1 MNLKKVF
8 FNNSF
13 KNTSYILKSDLSN
26 ESIIIDV
33 PEDPY
38 PIIDNIS
45 DLDIK
50 LILLTHHHLDHAGG
64 IDILRQHTNA
74 PVAIG
79 AEDVGSKPDD
89 RVAYINPDIKIK
101 NGDTFDLG
109 NEKISA
115 ISVPGHT
122 NGSNCFLINKSLF
135 TGDVIFPGRAGRTD
149 SVEQFDLSIKNLKN
163 TLYLLDDDQLAD
175 DYFFAQSSSYYKP
188 LWAHEVERRG
198 KSTSLYSYS
207 INMGDTYGYKNM
219 LWNHI
224 IVWDRQQ
231 EDFLKQKLNL
241 FQFVSKT
248 NFN

>member
-45 DLDIK
+45 GLDIK

-64 IDILRQHTNA
+64 IDILKQHTNA
-74 PVAIG
+74 PVALG
-79 AEDVGSKPDD
+79 VEDVGSKPDD

-109 NEKISA
+109 NEKIST

-149 SVEQFDLSIKNLKN
+149 SVEQFDLSVKSLKN
-163 TLYLLDDDQLAD
+163 TLYLLDDDIE
-175 DYFFAQSSSYYKP
+175 FFP
-188 LWAHEVERRG
+188 GHG
-198 KSTSLYSYS
+198 KGGETL
-207 INMGDTYGYKNM
+207 K
-219 LWNHI
+219 
-224 IVWDRQQ
+224 
-231 EDFLKQKLNL
+231 DFRN
-241 FQFVSKT
+241 QFDSFLSKT
-248 NFN
+248 YKEGLYGVVWWVDGYEEEW

>member
-64 IDILRQHTNA
+64 IDILRQHTQA

-89 RVAYINPDIKIK
+89 RVAHINPDIKMNIRTCERIWKWTWIWIMNMNMNMNIK
-101 NGDTFDLG
+101 DDKFVYYSDI
-109 NEKISA
+109 ECKIA
-115 ISVPGHT
+115 KWLKVATG
-122 NGSNCFLINKSLF
+122 GSKVL
-135 TGDVIFPGRAGRTD
+135 
-149 SVEQFDLSIKNLKN
+149 
-163 TLYLLDDDQLAD
+163 
-175 DYFFAQSSSYYKP
+175 
-188 LWAHEVERRG
+188 
-198 KSTSLYSYS
+198 
-207 INMGDTYGYKNM
+207 
-219 LWNHI
+219 
-224 IVWDRQQ
+224 
-231 EDFLKQKLNL
+231 
-241 FQFVSKT
+241 
-248 NFN
+248 

>member
-13 KNTSYILKSDLSN
+13 KNTSYILKSDLTN

-45 DLDIK
+45 GLDIK

-64 IDILRQHTNA
+64 IDILKQHTNA
-74 PVAIG
+74 PVALG
-79 AEDVGSKPDD
+79 VEDVGSKPDD
-89 RVAYINPDIKIK
+89 RVAHINPDIEIK

-109 NEKISA
+109 NEKIST

-149 SVEQFDLSIKNLKN
+149 SVEQFDLSVKSLKN
-163 TLYLLDDDQLAD
+163 TLYLLDDDIE
-175 DYFFAQSSSYYKP
+175 FFP
-188 LWAHEVERRG
+188 GHG
-198 KSTSLYSYS
+198 KGGETL
-207 INMGDTYGYKNM
+207 K
-219 LWNHI
+219 
-224 IVWDRQQ
+224 
-231 EDFLKQKLNL
+231 DFRN
-241 FQFVSKT
+241 QFDSFLSKT
-248 NFN
+248 YKEGLYGVVWWVDGYEEEW